1 MADETTAI
9 AAVTGLS
16 ERLSALVSSPDDD
29 AVNEIAAELE
39 RMSAGP
45 TKEMGAATL
54 RAVLHARGERAQYRQ
69 REREL
74 QALIATARD
83 LISFSDVDDVLRAI
97 VERVRGLFL
106 ADSCYVALV
115 DPGSGDAYMRTT
127 SGTLSAAME
136 SVRQRPGEGLG
147 GEVIS
152 KGRALWTED
161 YFRDPA
167 INRNPV
173 VASAVE
179 ADGVRSIAG
188 VPIKTG
194 GTTIGALFIA
204 NRRPHRFSA
213 PEMALLSSM
222 GDQAAVALANARLFQ
237 EVERTAQSL
246 REMNDSLSEQSAHLK
261 RSSATHARLTSLALD
276 RVSHQDFVRIVAGL
290 LGAAVIYL
298 TDEFGTVLARYAPRV
313 AEKMLTALNVAA
325 AEAAARMPTQT
336 ELLPVHD
343 GDPRTERWLVPV
355 RAGTSRLGYLYAVF
369 SEPQS
374 QIMVQSLEQSAQTA
388 AILELLER
396 QTFLVEQDLRGELID
411 DLLNPRGP
419 SWDVIERRTHR
430 SRLLDPYATH
440 WVLVLAATGES
451 TRKQLTEVCA
461 RLIAPIRGMASEYAG
476 DVVVIVPS
484 AAFGDPHEFIR
495 RVRKNLRR
503 VAPRAV
509 VSGGLSGPVEQISD
523 LQTTYADAA
532 RCLRIGLALR
542 RSGEVITQKDLGAL
556 GLILEG
562 TSRGRVEE
570 LLRAGLGPLLRYDE
584 ENGAMLVETLQAYFD
599 ASQNPRTAAGALFVH
614 PNTIYQRLSR
624 IDEVFGSNDWRT
636 PAGSLEIQLA
646 LQFHQLLQHMPLEE
660 LLRESTRSSQ
670 GPAQAHGHSRRL
682 HATQARLARA

>member
-1 MADETTAI
+1 MVDDTTVI
-9 AAVTGLS
+9 AAEPGLS
-16 ERLSALVSSPDDD
+16 GRLSALVSSPEDD
-29 AVNEIAAELE
+29 AVNEIASELE
-39 RMSAGP
+39 RMAAGP
-45 TKEMGAATL
+45 TKEMGTATL
-54 RAVLHARGERAQYRQ
+54 RAVLQARGELANHRQ

-74 QALIATARD
+74 QALIATGRD
-83 LISFSDVDDVLRAI
+83 LISFNDVDDVLRAI
-97 VERVRGLFL
+97 VDRARGLFL
-106 ADSCYVALV
+106 ADTCYVALV
-115 DPGSGDAYMRTT
+115 DPESGDACMRTT
-127 SGTLSAAME
+127 SGTLSAAIE
-136 SVRQRPGEGLG
+136 LVRQRPGEGLG

-161 YFRDPA
+161 YLRDPA
-167 INRNPV
+167 INRNQA

-179 ADGVRSIAG
+179 AEGIRSIAG

-194 GTTIGALFIA
+194 DTTIGALFIA
-204 NRRPHRFSA
+204 NRRPHRFSS

-237 EVERTAQSL
+237 ELERTAQSL
-246 REMNDSLSEQSAHLK
+246 REMNVDLSEQRAHLK
-261 RSSATHARLTSLALD
+261 RSAATHARLTSLVLN
-276 RVSHQDFVRIVAGL
+276 RVPHQDFVRIVAGL

-298 TDEFGTVLARYAPRV
+298 TDESGTVLARYAPRV
-313 AEKMLTALNVAA
+313 AEKMLTALNVAV

-336 ELLPVHD
+336 ELLPAHE
-343 GDPRTERWLVPV
+343 GDPRTERWLVPI

-374 QIMVQSLEQSAQTA
+374 QIIVQSLEESAQTA

-419 SWDVIERRTHR
+419 SWNVIERRTHR
-430 SRLLDPYATH
+430 TRLLDPYATH

-461 RLIAPIRGMASEYAG
+461 RLTAPIRGLASEYAG
-476 DVVVIVPS
+476 DVVAIVPS
-484 AAFGDPHEFIR
+484 AAFEDPHEFIR
-495 RVRKNLRR
+495 GVRERLRR

-509 VSGGLSGPVEQISD
+509 VSAGLSGPVERISD

-542 RSGEVITQKDLGAL
+542 RAGEVITQKDLGAL

-562 TSRGRVEE
+562 TSRERVEE
-570 LLRAGLGPLLRYDE
+570 MLRARLGPLLRYDE
-584 ENGAMLVETLQAYFD
+584 ENGVMLVQTLQAYFD

-646 LQFHQLLQHMPLEE
+646 LQFHQLLQHMPWEE
-660 LLRESTRSSQ
+660 LLQEPTQSSHVFSK
-670 GPAQAHGHSRRL
+670 GGEALAEHGRGEN
-682 HATQARLARA
+682 